1 MDNLDVNK
9 LLLALENVKNEELL
23 KDDMKTL
30 NKVKTDMIK
39 TLHLSNKTNQE
50 LLNKLKHY
58 RYVDE
63 LPDMKYGSYIRWI
76 NLRDPANLR
85 LTNGGIVCEMK
96 VGINGMIVVCRNR
109 TNRCFQVNMTESL
122 IFRKLSDQELV
133 LLSALDFINSS
144 K

>member
-23 KDDMKTL
+23 KEDMKTI
-30 NKVKTDMIK
+30 VRMKTDMIK
-39 TLHLSNKTNQE
+39 TLHLSDKTNHE
-50 LLNKLKHY
+50 LLNKLKQY

-96 VGINGMIVVCRNR
+96 VGMKGMLVVCRNKM
-109 TNRCFQVNMTESL
+109 NRCFQVNMTESL
-122 IFRKLSDQELV
+122 IFRKLSEQELV

>member
-23 KDDMKTL
+23 KDDMKSL
-30 NKVKTDMIK
+30 NQKKTDMIK

-85 LTNGGIVCEMK
+85 LTNGGIIAFDEY
-96 VGINGMIVVCRNR
+96 
-109 TNRCFQVNMTESL
+109 ES
-122 IFRKLSDQELV
+122 
-133 LLSALDFINSS
+133 SS
-144 K
+144 KGVPYHGETKAANEFAQQNQVVIDLTPIPHIKKILSKKNQI